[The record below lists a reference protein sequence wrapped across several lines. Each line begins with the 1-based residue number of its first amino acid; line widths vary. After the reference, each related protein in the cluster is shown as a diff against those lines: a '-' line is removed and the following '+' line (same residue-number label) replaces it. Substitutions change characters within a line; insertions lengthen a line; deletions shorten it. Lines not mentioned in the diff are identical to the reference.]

1 MHRSPKTM
9 AVVTAAAAATLLA
22 ACSGGGGDDGAGT
35 GDDAGQPSA
44 APVSDGSFVLGV
56 ANDPGN
62 LDPSMTVLSVTRTV
76 SRLSYDTLVHQR
88 QDGTFVSQLATD
100 WEVGP
105 QEIAFTLDPDVT
117 CSDGSPLTATD
128 VKDNIDYVSDPE
140 NQSPLLGVFVPAGL
154 TTEADDEA
162 GTVTVTAPEPNAFLL
177 HGFTN
182 VFILCRSGL
191 DDHDA
196 LAQET
201 HGTGPWVLSEAVAD
215 DHYTYTRRADYAWGP
230 DSTTLE
236 GDGVPEEVV
245 VRVIANPTTLTNL
258 VLSGEV
264 NAATVIGA
272 DADRL
277 DAEGV
282 DKIELRSP
290 QGEFVFNQAEG
301 QPGSDPEVRQAL
313 LQALNIEALATVAT
327 GREDSQSVGLV
338 TTEPQPCQGDTVSG
352 NLPTYDVE
360 AAASALD
367 AAGWTAGPDGVRT
380 KDGEPLAMTFVYP
393 AGTGDSVAA
402 AAELAE
408 QMWREV
414 GADVTLQSVTSTQI
428 NEVLFATGDWDA
440 GWVPLTVSLPS
451 QLVPFFSGPAAPDGT
466 NFGHLD
472 NTVYNENSVE
482 ALSTGDTEEAC
493 ALWNEA
499 ESALI
504 SEGDVVPMFDAV
516 AGVYLSGGTLQYPG
530 GELDGS
536 SLRLGQ

>member
-1 MHRSPKTM
+1 MHRSAKTL
-9 AVVTAAAAATLLA
+9 AIAAATATLLA
-22 ACSGGGGDDGAGT
+22 ACSGGGGDSGGT
-35 GDDAGQPSA
+35 GTDDAGQPSA
-44 APVSDGSFVLGV
+44 PPVDDGSFVLGV
-56 ANDPGN
+56 GNDPGN

-88 QDGTFVSQLATD
+88 QDGSFVSQLATD
-100 WEVGP
+100 WQVGP
-105 QEIAFTLDPDVT
+105 QEIEFTLDPDVT

-128 VKDNIDYVSDPE
+128 VKDNLDYITDPE

-177 HGFTN
+177 NGFTN

-230 DSTTLE
+230 DGTSLE
-236 GDGVPEEVV
+236 GEGVPEEVV

-277 DAEGV
+277 DEEGV

-290 QGEFVFNQAEG
+290 QGEFVFNQAQG
-301 QPGSDPEVRQAL
+301 QPGSDPAVRQAL

-327 GREDSQSVGLV
+327 GRDDAQSVGLV
-338 TTEPQPCQGDTVSG
+338 TTEPKPCQGDTVSG
-352 NLPTYDVE
+352 NLPTYDT
-360 AAASALD
+360 AAAAEALD
-367 AAGWTAGPDGVRT
+367 AAGWSAGPDGVRA
-380 KDGEPLAMTFVYP
+380 KDGEPLAMTFIYP
-393 AGTGDSVAA
+393 ASTGDSVAA
-402 AAELAE
+402 AAELVE
-408 QMWREV
+408 QMWREA
-414 GADVTLQSVTSTQI
+414 GADVTLQSVTSTQL

-440 GWVPLTVSLPS
+440 GWVPITVSLPS

-472 NTVYNENSVE
+472 NATYDESSAE
-482 ALSTGDTEEAC
+482 ALATGDTETAC
-493 ALWNEA
+493 ELWNEA
-499 ESALI
+499 EEALI

-516 AGVYLSGGTLQYPG
+516 AGVYLSGGTLEYPG

>member
-35 GDDAGQPSA
+35 GEAGQPSA
-44 APVSDGSFVLGV
+44 APVNDGSFVLGV
-56 ANDPGN
+56 GNDPGN

-105 QEIAFTLDPDVT
+105 QEITFTLDPDVT

-140 NQSPLLGVFVPAGL
+140 NQSPLLGVFIPAGL

-162 GTVTVTAPEPNAFLL
+162 GTVTVTAAEPNAFLL

-230 DSTTLE
+230 DSTALE

-313 LQALNIEALATVAT
+313 LSALNIEALATVAT

-451 QLVPFFSGPAAPDGT
+451 QLVPFFSGPGAPDGT

-516 AGVYLSGGTLQYPG
+516 AGVYLSGGTLEYPG